1 LARVGIQMNRSFWR
15 GKRVLVT
22 GHTGF
27 KGSWLTAWLL
37 KMQAD
42 VAGFALEPD
51 TKPSLFEE
59 LELSSQIRHHK
70 GDVRSLDQLRRVFRS
85 FRPEIVF
92 HLAAQPLVRTSY
104 ENPVLTYETNVL
116 GTVNLFEA
124 IRGSGSARAVVNVT
138 TDKVYANDE
147 RGRGFAE
154 DEPLGGHD
162 PYSTSKAC
170 SELVTQS
177 YRDSFLAVGG
187 AGRRAIN
194 VATARSGNVIGG
206 GDWSRD
212 RLIPDLVRAISKGHK
227 ALVRNPDAIRPWQHV
242 VEALHGYLLL
252 AESLWK
258 NQQGADQAWNFGPPA
273 RLSKTVHWMADRFCV
288 SWGGNSA
295 WQVDERVHPF
305 EAKLLKLDSKKAER
319 VLKWRCLLSLDKTVE
334 WTAEWYR
341 RWSERAP
348 LLETTLEQLSAYEEI
363 VKAAKP

>member
-1 LARVGIQMNRSFWR
+1 LAGVGIQMNRSFWR

-27 KGSWLTAWLL
+27 KGSWLSAWLL
-37 KMQAD
+37 KMEAD

-51 TKPSLFEE
+51 ARPSLFNE
-59 LELSSQIRHHK
+59 LELRKQIYHRK
-70 GDVRSLDQLRRVFRS
+70 GDIRSLDQLRTVFRS

-92 HLAAQPLVRTSY
+92 HLAAQPLVRASY
-104 ENPVLTYETNVL
+104 ENPVQTYETNVL

-124 IRGSGSARAVVNVT
+124 IRLAGAVRAVVNVT

-154 DEPLGGHD
+154 DAHLGGHD

-170 SELVTQS
+170 SELITQS
-177 YRDSFLAVGG
+177 YRDSFLALGG
-187 AGRRAIN
+187 EGRKAANI
-194 VATARSGNVIGG
+194 ATARSGNVIGG

-212 RLIPDLVRAISKGHK
+212 RLIPDLVRAVSKGCE

-242 VEALHGYLLL
+242 MEALHGYLLL

-258 NQQGADQAWNFGPPA
+258 NNQGTDQAWNFGPPA
-273 RLSKTVHWMADRFCV
+273 RLSKTVRWMADRFCA

-295 WQVDERVHPF
+295 WQVDDRIYPL

-319 VLKWRCLLSLDKTVE
+319 VLKWQCLLSLDKTVD
-334 WTAEWYR
+334 WTVEWYR
-341 RWSERAP
+341 RWSDGAP
-348 LLETTLEQLSAYEEI
+348 FLETTLEQLSAYEEI
-363 VKAAKP
+363 VKAAES